1 MGVKNFLKK
10 YLYVLVLLIGSCFLL
25 MIGTVNANGD
35 RILEDSLPVL
45 EISLKDITIEELHT
59 ESKDNRYTDSQVTVR
74 DPQSGNHYTIS
85 GVEVKGRGNSSWKM
99 PKRSYQIKFEQDI
112 SLLNMEPAKSWLL
125 IANYADASLMRNK
138 LMYDLAGEMMD
149 YVQESCYV
157 DLWIEGEY
165 LGNYLLCEKVQVSD
179 GRVALKDNDGLL
191 VEVDNIY
198 FYESEERFQSPI
210 SGSHFILKDSKAND
224 LEKED
229 SAAREAFAEFES
241 YIQQFESLLY
251 AEEKEWSAIRELIDV
266 ESFVKYYFIEELAEN
281 SDSCRTSIYM
291 YKDGAEDQLH
301 MGPVWDFD
309 KAVGYSQRGK
319 YGGDTDAD
327 YVANIQEYM
336 GNTKELTWYM
346 ELFKIPEFQEE
357 AHRIYQE
364 QIKEIFSTTGE
375 KINTYQSEI
384 QDSANRNY
392 ERWDISGIPEVCDHD
407 PYRYTNWEDSVEDL
421 KIWTE
426 ERVTY
431 LSGKYR

>member
-1 MGVKNFLKK
+1 MSAGKFLKK
-10 YLYVLVLLIGSCFLL
+10 YLYVLILLTGICFLL
-25 MIGTVNANGD
+25 VIGTVNAKSD
-35 RILEDSLPVL
+35 RISENSLPVL
-45 EISLKDITIEELHT
+45 EISLKDITIEELHN
-59 ESKDNRYTDSQVTVR
+59 ESKDIRYAGNEVTVQE
-74 DPQSGNHYTIS
+74 PQSGKQYTIS
-85 GVEVKGRGNSSWKM
+85 DVEVKGRGNSSWKM
-99 PKRSYQIKFEQDI
+99 PKRSYQIKFAQEI
-112 SLLNMEPAKSWLL
+112 SLLDMEPVRTWLL

-149 YVQESCYV
+149 YVQESRYV
-157 DLWIEGEY
+157 DLWIEDEY
-165 LGNYLLCEKVQVSD
+165 LGNYLLCEKVQVSE
-179 GRVALKDNDGLL
+179 GRVALKENDGLL

-319 YGGDTDAD
+319 YGGDTEAD

-357 AHRIYQE
+357 ANRIYQE
-364 QIKEIFSTTGE
+364 QIKDTF
-375 KINTYQSEI
+375 SEI
-384 QDSANRNY
+384 GERMNSYQLEIQKSADRNY
-392 ERWDISGIPEVCDHD
+392 ERWDISEIPEVCDHE
-407 PYRYTNWEDSVEDL
+407 PYQYIIWEDSVEDL